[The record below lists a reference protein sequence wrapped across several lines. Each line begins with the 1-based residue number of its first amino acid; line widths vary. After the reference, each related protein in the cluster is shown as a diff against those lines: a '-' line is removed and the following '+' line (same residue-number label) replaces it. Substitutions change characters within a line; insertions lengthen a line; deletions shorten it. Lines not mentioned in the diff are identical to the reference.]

1 MAQRRFEELEGHL
14 GTLCTYS
21 SEFGNCNPFY
31 WKRQKKLF
39 IFDSFIVDSGAIVL
53 VGCELSLVKDR
64 RWIGIVVT
72 ISLCLG

>member
-21 SEFGNCNPFY
+21 SEFGNRNPFY

-39 IFDSFIVDSGAIVL
+39 IFDSFIVDSGATVL
-53 VGCELSLVKDR
+53 VGCEFSWVKDQ
-64 RWIGIVVT
+64 RWIGIVVK
-72 ISLCLG
+72 IALYLR

>member
-21 SEFGNCNPFY
+21 SEFGNRNPFY

-39 IFDSFIVDSGAIVL
+39 IFNSFTVDSGANV
-53 VGCELSLVKDR
+53 
-64 RWIGIVVT
+64 
-72 ISLCLG
+72 

>member
-21 SEFGNCNPFY
+21 SEFGNRNPFY

-39 IFDSFIVDSGAIVL
+39 IFNSFLPVDSVANVL
-53 VGCELSLVKDR
+53 VCCDFS
-64 RWIGIVVT
+64 
-72 ISLCLG
+72 

>member
-21 SEFGNCNPFY
+21 LEFGNRNPFY

-39 IFDSFIVDSGAIVL
+39 IFNSFTVDSGANGL
-53 VGCELSLVKDR
+53 VVRCDFTSGQSPIYGWELPL
-64 RWIGIVVT
+64 
-72 ISLCLG
+72 